1 VKYVCFRGN
10 VPENFDKI
18 FYELIQK
25 GDISA
30 MTHAFT
36 VMFEEH
42 DKELL
47 SEGERKEKER
57 IARAMLDRGDD
68 KEEVARITGLTIDDV
83 LRLM

>member
-1 VKYVCFRGN
+1 
-10 VPENFDKI
+10 
-18 FYELIQK
+18 
-25 GDISA
+25 

-47 SEGERKEKER
+47 SEGEKRKAVAIAQKLLNEGMKAEK
-57 IARAMLDRGDD
+57 
-68 KEEVARITGLTIDDV
+68 VAEITGLTIDEV